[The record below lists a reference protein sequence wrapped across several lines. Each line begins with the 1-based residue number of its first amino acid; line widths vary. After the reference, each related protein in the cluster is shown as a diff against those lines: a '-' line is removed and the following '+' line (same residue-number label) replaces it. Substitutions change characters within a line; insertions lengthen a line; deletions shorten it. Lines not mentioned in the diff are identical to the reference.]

1 MENAQPKKKMSR
13 GKKAGIIVG
22 AILALLIAAVLVYGF
37 VLTRT
42 GYWLI
47 AKFTP
52 DTPEQQLSYTS
63 ASDTV
68 RQIAEEGFVLMQNN
82 DGLLPLASTAENPGK
97 INLFGIRSIQ
107 MLYAGGDLSLD
118 FMAAFKLPGGDD
130 QKNRLLAAAENP
142 DTKVGF
148 TLELQRASKDILY
161 AVSNTWK
168 VQ

>member
-52 DTPEQQLSYTS
+52 NTPEQQLSYTS

-82 DGLLPLASTAENPGK
+82 DDLLPPG
-97 INLFGIRSIQ
+97 Q
-107 MLYAGGDLSLD
+107 HGGEPRQNQPLRHPLHPDGLQRRRLRRVRRDQVHPSGGG
-118 FMAAFKLPGGDD
+118 PGGS
-130 QKNRLLAAAENP
+130 
-142 DTKVGF
+142 
-148 TLELQRASKDILY
+148 EL
-161 AVSNTWK
+161 
-168 VQ
+168 